1 VALAIEVGQSCEV
14 QSPKA
19 AREDTD
25 GQEEVWSTRHPLG
38 PVGGQASRRQD
49 TVEMGVMVELLA
61 PGMEHGEPA
70 DLCAEMRG
78 VPGDVLK
85 RLGDRAKKEPIE
97 QTRVL
102 QRQGTQVVRQGKD
115 PMDVWRVEHLAL
127 PGREPR
133 GLGRAMAFGAAP
145 VAARVIRLHFV
156 PTVVA
161 LGDMSAQSGRAT
173 QRDRAQCP
181 VLRPREGVPIA
192 LEKDVAMLAVIFL
205 I

>member
-1 VALAIEVGQSCEV
+1 MPGVLDGLFGEHHPLLVAHVCEQPLPRHGLGEILTATCEGQVALAIEVGQSCEV

-25 GQEEVWSTRHPLG
+25 GQEEVRPTREPLG
-38 PVGGQASRRQD
+38 PVRRQASRRQD

-70 DLCAEMRG
+70 DLCAEMLG

-85 RLGDRAKKEPIE
+85 RLRDRAKEEPIE

-133 GLGRAMAFGAAP
+133 GLGRAMAFGAA
-145 VAARVIRLHFV
+145 
-156 PTVVA
+156 
-161 LGDMSAQSGRAT
+161 
-173 QRDRAQCP
+173 
-181 VLRPREGVPIA
+181 
-192 LEKDVAMLAVIFL
+192 AMPA
-205 I
+205 